1 MSMCPIPTPSSPRL
15 HLAPTALTLRRRP
28 QAAAQTRPAPPPLY
42 SSRVPLR
49 LARTLESARSHSTE
63 SPPKVAGAPPPLATC
78 ALRSR
83 PPPEPAMDAIA
94 CVGVVAP
101 PQSAPLLSR
110 SFADAAIARALHF
123 SLSDAVP
130 NPPPVHDFAGVHPPP
145 PCVAAPSPSPS
156 ARCRLGP
163 AGGHAGKRRRP
174 RPSKRAPTTYIST
187 DAATF
192 RAMVQRVTGADDEA
206 ELLLHHQQDG
216 LGLGLLLPQLGAGQ
230 FLQAGPAAH
239 AAAYTTAQPAAAA
252 AEQQPLF
259 PTLDSWNVMYGK
271 KNEVA

>member
-1 MSMCPIPTPSSPRL
+1 
-15 HLAPTALTLRRRP
+15 
-28 QAAAQTRPAPPPLY
+28 
-42 SSRVPLR
+42 
-49 LARTLESARSHSTE
+49 
-63 SPPKVAGAPPPLATC
+63 
-78 ALRSR
+78 
-83 PPPEPAMDAIA
+83 MDAVS
-94 CVGVVAP
+94 CVGVT
-101 PQSAPLLSR
+101 PQGALLSR

-123 SLSDAVP
+123 SLSDAP
-130 NPPPVHDFAGVHPPP
+130 GPSAPAAEAATTAAPPAAAVLMHGFGGHTPMGSV
-145 PCVAAPSPSPS
+145 APSPSSP

-192 RAMVQRVTGADDEA
+192 RVMVQRVTGADES
-206 ELLLHHQQDG
+206 ELLLQQQDGASG
-216 LGLGLLLPQLGAGQ
+216 LGLGLLLPQLGVEQ

-239 AAAYTTAQPAAAA
+239 AAAAAYTTAPPPAP

-271 KNEVA
+271 KNEVV